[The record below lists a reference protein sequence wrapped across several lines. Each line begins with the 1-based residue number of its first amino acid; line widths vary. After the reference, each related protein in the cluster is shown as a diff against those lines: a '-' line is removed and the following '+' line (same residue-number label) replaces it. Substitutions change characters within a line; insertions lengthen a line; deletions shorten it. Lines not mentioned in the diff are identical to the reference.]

1 MEEPAPYRVGSVLR
15 MKKRPQRAKR
25 SPNERVVTAPLW
37 PAHYCLE
44 CRKMLPDI
52 IKKDGKWVRPGK
64 RRTCSKECTGK
75 SMSRGGLSWIKAHHP
90 EILHLFS

>member
-1 MEEPAPYRVGSVLR
+1 
-15 MKKRPQRAKR
+15 
-25 SPNERVVTAPLW
+25 
-37 PAHYCLE
+37 
-44 CRKMLPDI
+44 MLPDI

-90 EILHLFS
+90 EILHLFT